1 MPFFSIIIPTCNSAE
16 TLSIALDSIMQQNFT
31 NFEVIVVDG
40 SSKDDTLDIIT
51 RYTDSRIKVWSEP
64 DKGVYDAMNKGIK
77 KASGEWL
84 YFLGSDDYLY
94 DNNVLGDVATFLK
107 HNEYNV
113 VYGKVQSERFGG
125 DYGEMFDADKL
136 LYENIC
142 HQAIFFH
149 KNIYAFTG
157 LFNLQYKAQADW
169 DHNMCWFFSG
179 GVRHSYLNRHI
190 AVYSDGGLSAAGD
203 ALFEQHRIINYVRH
217 AGNKLPVKRR
227 LQLLKYAWHRARKQ
241 NKSGLLP
248 YILKTGFTTL
258 LQW

>member
-1 MPFFSIIIPTCNSAE
+1 
-16 TLSIALDSIMQQNFT
+16 MQQSFT

-40 SSKDDTLDIIT
+40 SSKDDTLDIIN
-51 RYTDSRIKVWSEP
+51 RCADSRIKVWSEP
-64 DKGVYDAMNKGIK
+64 DKGVFDAMNKGIK

-94 DNNVLGDVATFLK
+94 DNNVLGDVDRFVESNPCTVL
-107 HNEYNV
+107 
-113 VYGKVQSERFGG
+113 YGKVISTRFGG
-125 DYGEMFDADKL
+125 EYGSAFDIKDLSKK
-136 LYENIC
+136 NIC
-142 HQAIFFH
+142 HQAIFF
-149 KNIYAFTG
+149 KKDVFNKTG
-157 LFNLQYKAQADW
+157 KFNLRYKTQADW
-169 DHNMCWFFSG
+169 DHNMRWFFSKR
-179 GVRHSYLNRHI
+179 VTHIFFNRII
-190 AVYSDGGLSAAGD
+190 AEYCDGGISAGGD